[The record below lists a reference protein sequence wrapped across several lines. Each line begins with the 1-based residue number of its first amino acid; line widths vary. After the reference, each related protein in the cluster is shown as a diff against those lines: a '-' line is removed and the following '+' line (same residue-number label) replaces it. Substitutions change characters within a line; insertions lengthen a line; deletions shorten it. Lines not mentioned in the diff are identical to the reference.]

1 MYVNLR
7 SDSVL
12 CITIV
17 VTCLSCVTSNLA
29 DSVMKRFFYHLFFC
43 YSSLPFSA
51 AICAS
56 CLIPLTNHITS
67 LTVELIQLAHVEK
80 KPGCFCWVSCSKKG
94 LVNTSTQ
101 DKQTMQK
108 EIAKMSLNSFS
119 WVLLDLFSRP
129 CI

>member
-1 MYVNLR
+1 MASECMLR

-17 VTCLSCVTSNLA
+17 VTGLSCVTSDLA

-56 CLIPLTNHITS
+56 CLSPLTDHITS
-67 LTVELIQLAHVEK
+67 LTVELIQLVLVEK
-80 KPGCFCWVSCSKKG
+80 KLAVFAGYHA
-94 LVNTSTQ
+94 Q
-101 DKQTMQK
+101 RR
-108 EIAKMSLNSFS
+108 A
-119 WVLLDLFSRP
+119 
-129 CI
+129 